1 MLDPY
6 ILGDY
11 LNNLGYSIPPELQ
24 KEIDKQD
31 EQELKKEPKNKDNVI
46 QLFPDK

>member
-11 LNNLGYSIPPELQ
+11 LNNLGYTLPPELQ
-24 KEIDKQD
+24 KEIDDQD
-31 EQELKKEPKNKDNVI
+31 EKELKKESKNKDNVI
-46 QLFPDK
+46 QLFPEK